1 MRIIKLFI
9 LFCVVTTQTQ
19 AQIQFDKRYP
29 LGLASVGRKVV
40 EISGGYICAGF
51 EISDTNTYN
60 NNLIVKSDTN
70 GDTVKTLY
78 IPPPDSTYWN
88 LYNEDPDDIFT
99 DLIVTNDSNLVAV
112 GRSQAY
118 NPTNYYDY
126 DILLVKLNYNLDTL
140 WLKTYSHPTDSAFQP
155 QSIIQTSDG
164 GFLICGKQRS
174 FYNTNWFGFL
184 YKVDSA
190 GNFQWYKSY
199 NNPGPYQAI
208 WGVIELPDHSF
219 MCSGT
224 SINVSSSN
232 TFDSYYFIVDSLGN
246 LLTTFPVPSIG
257 DDGLNVIEYSND
269 NNIMILG
276 LENYTTGNIDPY
288 SNCIYKVDYF
298 GNVIWKK
305 TYGDFYNGSPLGIT
319 RAHNGGYVYAGGSDY
334 TAAGFHAYI
343 HRIDENGDS
352 LWFRNFS
359 YSGFDEFWDIKTTA
373 DGGYI
378 MCGQTGGCNN
388 NGGTCFWLVKTDSLG
403 LLVTGIQEK
412 EIFKNATLTIYPNP
426 ATTYCTITAIV
437 PQSNSTGIG
446 KKGASIILF
455 DMRGKQLLEQPLQTG
470 SNTVQLN
477 LTNYSA
483 GTYLAVLVLDGYNAA
498 RVKVVKE

>member
-1 MRIIKLFI
+1 MRIVKLVFLLCFCN
-9 LFCVVTTQTQ
+9 LFTI
-19 AQIQFDKRYP
+19 AQIKFDKRYP

-40 EISGGYICAGF
+40 EIPGGYVCAGF
-51 EISDTNTYN
+51 EITDTNTYN
-60 NNLIVKSDTN
+60 NNLIVKTDLY
-70 GDTVKTLY
+70 GDTIKTLY
-78 IPPPDSTYWN
+78 IPPPDSSCWF
-88 LYNEDPDDIFT
+88 LFGHEPDDILT
-99 DLIVTNDSNLVAV
+99 DIINTKDSNLITL
-112 GRSQAY
+112 GITQAY
-118 NPTNYYDY
+118 HITNYYDY
-126 DILLVKLNYNLDTL
+126 DIVLTKLDYNLDTL

-174 FYNTNWFGFL
+174 FYNINWYGFL
-184 YKVDSA
+184 YRVDSA

-208 WGVIELPDHSF
+208 WGVIELPNHNF

-224 SINVSSSN
+224 SINASASN
-232 TFDSYYFIVDSLGN
+232 TFDSFYFITDSLGN
-246 LLTTFPVPSIG
+246 QLTAYAVPSIG
-257 DDGLNVIEYSND
+257 DDGLSVIDYSND
-269 NNIMILG
+269 NNVMIIG
-276 LENYTTGNIDPY
+276 LENHTSGNIDPY
-288 SNCIYKVDYF
+288 SNCIYKVDYS

-305 TYGDFYNGSPLGIT
+305 NYGAFYDGSPLGIT
-319 RAHNGGYVYAGGSDY
+319 KAYNGGYVFAGGSDY
-334 TAAGFHAYI
+334 TLSGFHSYM

-359 YSGFDEFWDIKTTA
+359 YSGFDEFWDIKTTT

-403 LLVTGIQEK
+403 LLVTGIK
-412 EIFKNATLTIYPNP
+412 EAAIFKTATLSAFPNP
-426 ATTYCTITAIV
+426 TTTYCNLTATI
-437 PQSNSTGIG
+437 PQTNNTGAG

-470 SNTVQLN
+470 NNNVQLN
-477 LTNYSA
+477 LTNYTK
-483 GTYLAVLVLDGYNAA
+483 GTYLAVLVVDGYNAA
-498 RVKVVKE
+498 HVKVVKE

>member
-219 MCSGT
+219 MCTGNN
-224 SINVSSSN
+224 INTIN
-232 TFDSYYFIVDSLGN
+232 GDLDAFYFYVDSFGN
-246 LLTTFPVPSIG
+246 QLSFFTIPTIG
-257 DDGLNVIEYSND
+257 NSAFTEMIYSND
-269 NNIMILG
+269 TNIIIIG
-276 LENYTTGNIDPY
+276 SENFSSGSVQPYFNSIAKIDLA
-288 SNCIYKVDYF
+288 
-298 GNVIWKK
+298 GAMIWKK
-305 TYGDFYNGSPLGIT
+305 NYLPFNSIGSSLGL
-319 RAHNGGYVYAGGSDY
+319 ANAFNGGYIYAGLSDNMSNL
-334 TAAGFHAYI
+334 AKAYI
-343 HRIDENGDS
+343 HCLDENGDS
-352 LWFRNFS
+352 LWYREFGSSS
-359 YSGFDEFWDIKTTA
+359 YSDFWDIKTTA

-477 LTNYSA
+477 LTNYTS

-498 RVKVVKE
+498 RVKVVKQ